1 MPTATISVQKYAI
14 VGGAV
19 IFDGSESSDD
29 VAITSYTWTFPDGSN
44 STLTKPTYIF
54 TDSGDKEISLT
65 VKDKAGNNDTVKA
78 SVYVLLPKPV
88 IESITQVANDIIVT
102 GTADPY
108 STVII
113 YVFSEP
119 KTFRTV
125 ADGNGYYELKI
136 KSSQLGEGE
145 HHFTAVAMNKTEVD
159 DKTIMEKITEEI
171 VKPAVAL
178 QIAENKSQDEPQ
190 ALSDLKPVTVTLENP
205 IVSNRA
211 MIYLGGWL
219 FVIILIIIGY
229 LITKKKRKTVNKL
242 N

>member
-1 MPTATISVQKYAI
+1 VPTATISVQKYAI

-78 SVYVLLPKPV
+78 SVYVFLPKPV

-113 YVFSEP
+113 YVFPEP

-145 HHFTAVAMNKTEVD
+145 HHFTAVAMNKTEAD